1 MKIPKELLQGQDVKP
16 GDEVCFTVASADDM
30 SVELDD
36 ASVKVEPASEEA
48 SEPADANAPKPEM
61 SQGDEHET
69 RRHAEKPSCD
79 GEIR

>member
-61 SQGDEHET
+61 SKVMNM
-69 RRHAEKPSCD
+69 KPED
-79 GEIR
+79 MRKNLPVMER